1 MQVKIKKIIKKNSNF
16 LIDTMAQVAVY
27 MVDDLYQKDVL
38 DIVLN
43 EELVKKMVLMIV
55 MDFAEVF
62 LIFYIFI
69 FIKALEIRKKS

>member
-1 MQVKIKKIIKKNSNF
+1 
-16 LIDTMAQVAVY
+16 MAQVAVY
-27 MVDDLYQKDVL
+27 RVDDLYQKDVL

-62 LIFYIFI
+62 FIFLFLL